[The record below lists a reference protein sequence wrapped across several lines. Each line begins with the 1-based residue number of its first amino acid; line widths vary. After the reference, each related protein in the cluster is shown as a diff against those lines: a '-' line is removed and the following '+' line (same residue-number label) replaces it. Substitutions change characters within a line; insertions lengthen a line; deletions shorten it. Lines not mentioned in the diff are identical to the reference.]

1 VTGSVVLFQKAG
13 NKRIMS
19 EHVIKPAGAAFR
31 PTAQRQRSVWSS
43 IRQKGALYLFLIP
56 TIAFLLIFM
65 YYPAFTAVRLSF
77 YQWDGFSPARWVG
90 LSNFARVFTDSVM
103 RASIGNMVFLT
114 LARILIV
121 LTTPL
126 LAAELVFH
134 LMSQR
139 SQYWYRVLFVIPLVV
154 PEVVTYL
161 IWQFI
166 FNPSVGLANV
176 LLNNIGLGFLA
187 NEWLGSHRTVLPSLA
202 LVGFPWIA
210 GINFLIY
217 LAGLQSIPS
226 EVMDAAA
233 VDGATGFRRFW
244 LIDLQLIMGQ
254 IKLLLILSIIF
265 TLQSFVL
272 ILIMTN
278 GGPGYSSMVPGLL
291 MYEAAFQ
298 DGRFGY
304 ACAIGTAIFVVIF
317 VLTYINMRYIQPETE
332 YVPH

>member
-1 VTGSVVLFQKAG
+1 MHEQSIERTGAV
-13 NKRIMS
+13 
-19 EHVIKPAGAAFR
+19 KPLVQGR
-31 PTAQRQRSVWSS
+31 PSRSIWQT
-43 IRQKGALYLFLIP
+43 IRQKGSLYLFLIP
-56 TIAFLLIFM
+56 TIIFLLIFM

-77 YQWDGFSPARWVG
+77 YQWDGFGPERWVG
-90 LSNFARVFTDSVM
+90 LRNFERLFTNSVM
-103 RASIGNMVFLT
+103 LSSINNMLILT
-114 LARILIV
+114 IARILIV

-134 LMSQR
+134 LMSDR
-139 SQYWYRVLFVIPLVV
+139 WKYWYRVIFVIPLVI
-154 PEVVTYL
+154 PDVVTYL
-161 IWQFI
+161 LWQFI

-176 LLNNIGLGFLA
+176 LLNNLGLSFLS
-187 NEWLGSHRTVLPSLA
+187 NEWLGSHRTVLLSLA

-217 LAGLQSIPS
+217 LAGLQNIPR
-226 EVMDAAA
+226 EVLDAAA
-233 VDGATGFRRFW
+233 VDGAMGFRRFW
-244 LIDLQLIMGQ
+244 LVDVKLIMGQ

-265 TLQSFVL
+265 SLQAFVL

-332 YVPH
+332 HSPS

>member
-1 VTGSVVLFQKAG
+1 MHEQSIERTG
-13 NKRIMS
+13 IT
-19 EHVIKPAGAAFR
+19 R
-31 PTAQRQRSVWSS
+31 PLVQRRSTRSIWQT
-43 IRQKGALYLFLIP
+43 IRQKGSLYLFLIP
-56 TIAFLLIFM
+56 TIIFLLIFM
-65 YYPAFTAVRLSF
+65 YYPAYTAVRLSF
-77 YQWDGFSPARWVG
+77 YQWDGFGPERWVG
-90 LSNFARVFTDSVM
+90 LRNFERLFTNSVM
-103 RASIGNMVFLT
+103 LSSINNMLILT
-114 LARILIV
+114 VARILIV

-134 LMSQR
+134 LKSER
-139 SQYWYRVLFVIPLVV
+139 WKYWYRVIFVIPLVV
-154 PEVVTYL
+154 PDVVTYL

-176 LLNNIGLGFLA
+176 LLNNLGLSFLA
-187 NEWLGSHRTVLPSLA
+187 NEWLGNHRTVLMSLA

-217 LAGLQSIPS
+217 LAGLQNISR
-226 EVMDAAA
+226 EVLDAAS

-244 LIDLQLIMGQ
+244 LIDLRLIMGQ

-265 TLQSFVL
+265 SLQAFVL

-317 VLTYINMRYIQPETE
+317 ILTYINMRYIQPDTE
-332 YVPH
+332 HDPS

>member
-1 VTGSVVLFQKAG
+1 MHEQGIKRTNVV
-13 NKRIMS
+13 
-19 EHVIKPAGAAFR
+19 R
-31 PTAQRQRSVWSS
+31 PLAHRPQRSIWTTL
-43 IRQKGALYLFLIP
+43 RQKGSLYLFLLP
-56 TIAFLLIFM
+56 TIVFLLIFM
-65 YYPAFTAVRLSF
+65 YYPAVTAVRLSF
-77 YQWDGFSPARWVG
+77 YQWDGFSPERWVG
-90 LSNFARVFTDSVM
+90 LSNFERLFTNSVM
-103 RASIGNMVFLT
+103 LSSINNMLILT

-126 LAAELVFH
+126 IAAELVFH
-134 LMSQR
+134 LLSDR
-139 SQYWYRVLFVIPLVV
+139 WKYWYRVIFVIPLVV
-154 PEVVTYL
+154 PDVVTYL

-176 LLNNIGLGFLA
+176 LLNNLGLSFLA
-187 NEWLGSHRTVLPSLA
+187 NEWLGDHRTVLLSLA

-217 LAGLQSIPS
+217 LAGLQNISR
-226 EVMDAAA
+226 EVLDAAA

-244 LIDLQLIMGQ
+244 LIDVRLIMGQ

-265 TLQSFVL
+265 SLQSFVL

-317 VLTYINMRYIQPETE
+317 ALTYINMRYIQPDTE
-332 YVPH
+332 HSPS

>member
-1 VTGSVVLFQKAG
+1 MHEQSIERTGAV
-13 NKRIMS
+13 
-19 EHVIKPAGAAFR
+19 KPLVQGR
-31 PTAQRQRSVWSS
+31 PSRSIWQT
-43 IRQKGALYLFLIP
+43 IRQKGSLYLFLIP
-56 TIAFLLIFM
+56 TIIFLLIFM

-77 YQWDGFSPARWVG
+77 YQWDGFGPERWVG
-90 LSNFARVFTDSVM
+90 LRNFERLFTNSVM
-103 RASIGNMVFLT
+103 LSSINNMLILT
-114 LARILIV
+114 IARILIV

-134 LMSQR
+134 LMSDR
-139 SQYWYRVLFVIPLVV
+139 WKYWYRVIFVIPLVI
-154 PEVVTYL
+154 PDVVTYL
-161 IWQFI
+161 LWQFI

-176 LLNNIGLGFLA
+176 LLNNLGLSFLS
-187 NEWLGSHRTVLPSLA
+187 NEWLGSHRTVLLSLA

-217 LAGLQSIPS
+217 LAGLQNIPR
-226 EVMDAAA
+226 EVLDAAA

-244 LIDLQLIMGQ
+244 LVDVKLIMGQ

-265 TLQSFVL
+265 SLQAFVL

-332 YVPH
+332 HSPS

>member
-1 VTGSVVLFQKAG
+1 
-13 NKRIMS
+13 
-19 EHVIKPAGAAFR
+19 
-31 PTAQRQRSVWSS
+31 
-43 IRQKGALYLFLIP
+43 
-56 TIAFLLIFM
+56 
-65 YYPAFTAVRLSF
+65 
-77 YQWDGFSPARWVG
+77 
-90 LSNFARVFTDSVM
+90 
-103 RASIGNMVFLT
+103 
-114 LARILIV
+114 
-121 LTTPL
+121 
-126 LAAELVFH
+126 
-134 LMSQR
+134 
-139 SQYWYRVLFVIPLVV
+139 VV
-154 PEVVTYL
+154 PDVVTYL

-176 LLNNIGLGFLA
+176 LLNNLGLSFLA
-187 NEWLGSHRTVLPSLA
+187 NEWLGDHRTVLLSLA

-217 LAGLQSIPS
+217 LAGLQNISR
-226 EVMDAAA
+226 EVLDAAA

-244 LIDLQLIMGQ
+244 LIDVRLIMGQ

-265 TLQSFVL
+265 SLQSFVL

-317 VLTYINMRYIQPETE
+317 ALTYINMRYIQPDTE
-332 YVPH
+332 HSPS

>member
-1 VTGSVVLFQKAG
+1 
-13 NKRIMS
+13 MS
-19 EHVIKPAGAAFR
+19 EQAIKQANPAVR
-31 PTAQRQRSVWSS
+31 PRVRRERSLWYTL
-43 IRQKGALYLFLIP
+43 QKKGSLYLFLIP
-56 TIAFLLIFM
+56 TTIFLLVFM

-77 YQWDGFSPARWVG
+77 YQWDGFSPERWVG
-90 LSNFARVFTDSVM
+90 LDNFERLFTDSVM
-103 RASIGNMVFLT
+103 RASISNMLILT
-114 LARILIV
+114 VVRVAIV

-134 LMSQR
+134 LKSQR
-139 SQYWYRVLFVIPLVV
+139 WKYWYRVLFVIPLVV

-176 LLNNIGLGFLA
+176 LFRNVGLSFLA
-187 NEWLGSHRTVLPSLA
+187 NDWLGSHRTVLMSLG

-217 LAGLQSIPS
+217 LAGLQGIPS
-226 EVMDAAA
+226 EIFDAAA
-233 VDGATGFRRFW
+233 VDGAVGFRRFW
-244 LIDLQLIMGQ
+244 MIDLRLIMGQ
-254 IKLLLILSIIF
+254 IKLLLTLSIIG

-291 MYEAAFQ
+291 MYQAAFQ

-332 YVPH
+332 YVPT

>member
-1 VTGSVVLFQKAG
+1 
-13 NKRIMS
+13 MS
-19 EHVIKPAGAAFR
+19 EQAIKPVGAEFG
-31 PTAQRQRSVWSS
+31 PTARRQRSLGATL
-43 IRQKGALYLFLIP
+43 RQKAPLYLFLTP
-56 TIAFLLIFM
+56 TVLFLLVFM
-65 YYPAFTAVRLSF
+65 YYPAITAVRLSF
-77 YQWDGFSPARWVG
+77 YQWDGFSPPRWVG
-90 LSNFARVFTDSVM
+90 LDNFERIFTDSVM
-103 RASIGNMVFLT
+103 RASIGNMVVLT
-114 LARILIV
+114 LARIAIV

-139 SQYWYRVLFVIPLVV
+139 WQYWYRVIFVIPLVV

-176 LLNNIGLGFLA
+176 LLNNLGLGFLA
-187 NEWLGSHRTVLPSLA
+187 NEWLGSHRTVLLSLA

-210 GINFLIY
+210 GVNFLIY
-217 LAGLQSIPS
+217 LAGLQSIPR

-233 VDGATGFRRFW
+233 VDGATGLRRFW

-254 IKLLLILSIIF
+254 IKLLLILSIIGS
-265 TLQSFVL
+265 LQAFVL

-304 ACAIGTAIFVVIF
+304 ACAIGTALFVVIF
-317 VLTYINMRYIQPETE
+317 VLTYINMRYIQAETE
-332 YVPH
+332 YVPN

>member
-1 VTGSVVLFQKAG
+1 MSNQILQHRDPIAGSL
-13 NKRIMS
+13 
-19 EHVIKPAGAAFR
+19 
-31 PTAQRQRSVWSS
+31 TDDRQRTVWDEL
-43 IRQKGALYLFLIP
+43 RRKAPLYLFLIP
-56 TIAFLLIFM
+56 TIAFLAVFM

-77 YQWDGFSPARWVG
+77 YHWDGFSPPRWIG
-90 LSNFARVFTDSVM
+90 LDNFERILSDNVM
-103 RASIGNMVFLT
+103 RTSIVNMLILT
-114 LARILIV
+114 VARILIV

-134 LMSQR
+134 LKSQR
-139 SQYWYRVLFVIPLVV
+139 WQYWYRVLFVVPLVV
-154 PEVVTYL
+154 PEVVIYL

-166 FNPSVGLANV
+166 FNPTVGLANV
-176 LLNNIGLGFLA
+176 LLNNLGLSLLT
-187 NEWLGSHRTVLPSLA
+187 NEWLGSHRTVLLSLA

-217 LAGLQSIPS
+217 LAGLQNIPR
-226 EVMDAAA
+226 EILDAAA

-244 LIDLQLIMGQ
+244 LVELSLIMGQ
-254 IKLLLILSIIF
+254 VKLLLILNVIF

-278 GGPGYSSMVPGLL
+278 GGPGYASMVPGLL

-304 ACAIGTAIFVVIF
+304 ACAIGTALFVVIF
-317 VLTYINMRYIQPETE
+317 ILTYINMRYIQPETE
-332 YVPH
+332 HIPA

>member
-1 VTGSVVLFQKAG
+1 MSDNVLAQPKPGQTVTA
-13 NKRIMS
+13 R
-19 EHVIKPAGAAFR
+19 PA
-31 PTAQRQRSVWSS
+31 PTLWTELRRKW
-43 IRQKGALYLFLIP
+43 GLYLFLVP
-56 TIAFLLIFM
+56 TVLFLLVFM

-77 YQWDGFSPARWVG
+77 YHWDGFSDPRWIG
-90 LSNFARVFTDSVM
+90 LDNFERMFRDNVM
-103 RASIGNMVFLT
+103 RASISNMLILT
-114 LARILIV
+114 LARIAIV

-134 LMSQR
+134 LMSDR
-139 SQYWYRVLFVIPLVV
+139 WKYWYRVIFVIPLVV
-154 PEVVTYL
+154 PEVVIFL

-176 LLNNIGLGFLA
+176 LLNNLGLSFLA
-187 NEWLGSHRTVLPSLA
+187 NDWLGSYRTVLLSLA

-217 LAGLQSIPS
+217 LAGLQNIPN
-226 EVMDAAA
+226 EVLDASA

-244 LIDLQLIMGQ
+244 LVDLHLIMGQ
-254 IKLLLILSIIF
+254 IKLLLILSVIF
-265 TLQSFVL
+265 SLQSFVL

-304 ACAIGTAIFVVIF
+304 ACAIGTALFVVIF
-317 VLTYINMRYIQPETE
+317 VLTYINTRYIQAETE
-332 YVPH
+332 YVPD

>member
-1 VTGSVVLFQKAG
+1 
-13 NKRIMS
+13 MS
-19 EHVIKPAGAAFR
+19 EQAIKQAQLGGR
-31 PTAQRQRSVWSS
+31 PSIRRQRTFWQTLQRKWS
-43 IRQKGALYLFLIP
+43 LYLFLIP
-56 TIAFLLIFM
+56 TIIFLLVFM
-65 YYPAFTAVRLSF
+65 YYPAVTAVRLSF
-77 YQWDGFSPARWVG
+77 YQWDGFSPERWVG
-90 LSNFARVFTDSVM
+90 LNNFERIFTDGVM
-103 RASIGNMVFLT
+103 RASISNMLILT
-114 LARILIV
+114 VARILIV

-139 SQYWYRVLFVIPLVV
+139 WQYWYRVIFVIPLVV

-166 FNPSVGLANV
+166 FTPSVGLANV
-176 LLNNIGLGFLA
+176 LLNNVGLGFLA
-187 NEWLGSHRTVLPSLA
+187 NEWLGDHRTVLASLA

-217 LAGLQSIPS
+217 LAGLQSIPR

-233 VDGATGFRRFW
+233 VDGATGLRRFW
-244 LIDLQLIMGQ
+244 LIDLKLIMGQ
-254 IKLLLILSIIF
+254 IKLLLILSVIF

-291 MYEAAFQ
+291 MYQAAFQ

-304 ACAIGTAIFVVIF
+304 ACAIGTTIFVVIF
-317 VLTYINMRYIQPETE
+317 VLTYINMRFIQPETE
-332 YVPH
+332 HVPA

>member
-1 VTGSVVLFQKAG
+1 VTLSSKAET
-13 NKRIMS
+13 MS
-19 EHVIKPAGAAFR
+19 EQVIKPVGTGFA
-31 PTAQRQRSVWSS
+31 PTAGHRRSRWTTL
-43 IRQKGALYLFLIP
+43 RQKAPLYLFLIP
-56 TIAFLLIFM
+56 TVLFLLVFM
-65 YYPAFTAVRLSF
+65 YYPAITAVRLSF

-90 LSNFARVFTDSVM
+90 LDNFERMFTDSVM
-103 RASIGNMVFLT
+103 RSSISNMLVLT
-114 LARILIV
+114 LARIVIV

-126 LAAELVFH
+126 IAAELVFH

-139 SQYWYRVLFVIPLVV
+139 WQYWYRVLFVIPLVV

-176 LLNNIGLGFLA
+176 LLNNLGLGFLA
-187 NEWLGSHRTVLPSLA
+187 NEWLGSHRTVLLSLA

-210 GINFLIY
+210 GVNFLIY
-217 LAGLQSIPS
+217 LAGLQSIPR

-304 ACAIGTAIFVVIF
+304 ACAIGTALFVVIF
-317 VLTYINMRYIQPETE
+317 VLTYINMRYIQSETE
-332 YVPH
+332 YVPN

>member
-1 VTGSVVLFQKAG
+1 
-13 NKRIMS
+13 MS
-19 EHVIKPAGAAFR
+19 RQAIKQAQLGPR
-31 PTAQRQRSVWSS
+31 PTGRRQPNLWYTLQR
-43 IRQKGALYLFLIP
+43 KGPLYLFLLP
-56 TIAFLLIFM
+56 TIAFLLVFM

-77 YQWDGFSPARWVG
+77 YQWDGFSPERWVG
-90 LSNFARVFTDSVM
+90 LNNFERIFTDGVM
-103 RASIGNMVFLT
+103 RASISNMLILT
-114 LARILIV
+114 VARIFIV

-139 SQYWYRVLFVIPLVV
+139 WQYWYRVLFVIPMVV

-176 LLNNIGLGFLA
+176 LLNNVGLSFLA
-187 NEWLGSHRTVLPSLA
+187 NEWLGSHRTVLLSLI
-202 LVGFPWIA
+202 LVGFPWVA

-217 LAGLQSIPS
+217 LAGLQSIS
-226 EVMDAAA
+226 REVLDAAA

-244 LIDLQLIMGQ
+244 LIDLKLIMGQ
-254 IKLLLILSIIF
+254 VKLLLILSVIG

-291 MYEAAFQ
+291 MYQAAFQ

-317 VLTYINMRYIQPETE
+317 VLTYINMRFIQPETE
-332 YVPH
+332 YVPT

>member
-1 VTGSVVLFQKAG
+1 MHKQEFNQSSAARPLTTRRFQ
-13 NKRIMS
+13 
-19 EHVIKPAGAAFR
+19 R
-31 PTAQRQRSVWSS
+31 PIWQLIQ
-43 IRQKGALYLFLIP
+43 QKGSLYLFLLP
-56 TIAFLLIFM
+56 TIIFLLIFM
-65 YYPAFTAVRLSF
+65 YYPAYTAVRLSF
-77 YQWDGFSPARWVG
+77 YQWDGFGPERWVG
-90 LSNFARVFTDSVM
+90 LRNFERLFTNSVM
-103 RASIGNMVFLT
+103 LSSINNMLILT
-114 LARILIV
+114 LARIVIV

-134 LMSQR
+134 LMSDR
-139 SQYWYRVLFVIPLVV
+139 WKYWYRVIFVIPLVV
-154 PEVVTYL
+154 PDVVTYL

-166 FNPSVGLANV
+166 FTPSVGLANV
-176 LLNNIGLGFLA
+176 LLNNLGLAFLT
-187 NEWLGSHRTVLPSLA
+187 NEWLGDHRTVLMSLA

-217 LAGLQSIPS
+217 LAGLQNISR
-226 EVMDAAA
+226 EVLDAAA

-244 LIDLQLIMGQ
+244 TIDLRLIMGQ

-265 TLQSFVL
+265 SLQSFVL

-304 ACAIGTAIFVVIF
+304 ACAVGTALFIVIF
-317 VLTYINMRYIQPETE
+317 ALTYINMRYIQPDAEHIPE
-332 YVPH
+332 

>member
-1 VTGSVVLFQKAG
+1 MRNQLVEQGKFG
-13 NKRIMS
+13 EPRIMR
-19 EHVIKPAGAAFR
+19 R
-31 PTAQRQRSVWSS
+31 PRTIGEELRRKAP
-43 IRQKGALYLFLIP
+43 LYLFLLP
-56 TIAFLLIFM
+56 TILFLLVFM

-77 YQWDGFSPARWVG
+77 YHWDGFSPARWAG
-90 LSNFARVFTDSVM
+90 LDNFTRIAQDSVM
-103 RASIGNMVFLT
+103 RASISNMLILT
-114 LARILIV
+114 VARILIV

-134 LMSQR
+134 LMSR
-139 SQYWYRVLFVIPLVV
+139 RWQYWYRVIFIIPLVV

-161 IWQFI
+161 IWRFI
-166 FNPSVGLANV
+166 FTPSIGLANV
-176 LLNNIGLGFLA
+176 LFYNIGLGFLA
-187 NEWLGSHRTVLPSLA
+187 NEWLGDHRTVLLSLA

-217 LAGLQSIPS
+217 LAGLQNIPR
-226 EVMDAAA
+226 EILDAAS
-233 VDGATGFRRFW
+233 VDGATGLRRFW
-244 LIDLQLIMGQ
+244 LIDLPLIMGQ
-254 IKLLLILSIIF
+254 VKLLLILSVIG

-304 ACAIGTAIFVVIF
+304 ACAIGTLLFIVIF
-317 VLTYINMRYIQPETE
+317 ALTYINMRYIQPETDH
-332 YVPH
+332 VPT